1 MAQVEAEKNNQEA
14 AYQAIFQL
22 DVPNAKL
29 WDTEHPN
36 LYTCKAIFGE
46 DEVTETFGIR
56 ELIWNCL
63 LYTSY
68 GNWKAVDIHSGFCR
82 SCVGY

>member
-1 MAQVEAEKNNQEA
+1 MNQYRLEKNGQKSELAQVEAEKNNQEA

-46 DEVTETFGIR
+46 DEVTENF
-56 ELIWNCL
+56 WNPRTDL
-63 LYTSY
+63 ESA
-68 GNWKAVDIHSGFCR
+68 GRNDH
-82 SCVGY
+82 